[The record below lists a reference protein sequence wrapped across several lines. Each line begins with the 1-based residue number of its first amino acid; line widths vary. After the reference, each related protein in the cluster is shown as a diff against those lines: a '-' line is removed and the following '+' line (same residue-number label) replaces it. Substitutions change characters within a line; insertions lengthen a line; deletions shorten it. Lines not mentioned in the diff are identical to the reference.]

1 MFKRLLATTLA
12 ALSVGSVAQASAPPQ
27 PTKLDAAHTQLW
39 NTLQAQGVRVFVN
52 PPPVCNDPKSKYMG
66 VYFYSRSAGYPILGV
81 CQDNRK
87 PYDHT
92 EVEWTE
98 NDLDT
103 LRHEA
108 IHYFQ
113 DCLDGKA
120 DMTLSPIHDGDGPG
134 PGPYTHND
142 VQSALGIDRA
152 ISIAQAYRDQ
162 GPETI
167 RLEHEAFLMAGNSTA
182 KDIAELIT
190 MVCPIK

>member
-12 ALSVGSVAQASAPPQ
+12 ALSVGSVAQAQ
-27 PTKLDAAHTQLW
+27 TKLDAGHTQLW
-39 NTLQAQGVRVFVN
+39 NTLEAQGVRVFVN
-52 PPPVCNDPKSKYMG
+52 PAPVCANPKSKFMG
-66 VYFYSRSAGYPILGV
+66 VYFYSQSAGYPILAV

-87 PYDHT
+87 PYDST

-103 LRHEA
+103 LRHES

-113 DCLDGKA
+113 DCLDGNA
-120 DMTLSPIHDGDGPG
+120 NMTLNYIHDGDGPG

-142 VQSALGIDRA
+142 VQSALGIQRVLQ
-152 ISIAQAYRDQ
+152 IAQAYEDQ
-162 GPETI
+162 GLETI
-167 RLEHEAFLMAGNSTA
+167 RLEHEAFLMAGNSEA
-182 KDIAELIT
+182 KDIAEIIT